1 MYKDDPDGDGDDN
14 RGSKGSDY
22 DKEDEENQFRKGASQ
37 LEKKA
42 SSPEID
48 FLGSS
53 QHFQSK
59 HCFKGRRTD

>member
-22 DKEDEENQFRKGASQ
+22 DKEDKENQFRNGIHQ

-42 SSPEID
+42 SSP
-48 FLGSS
+48 
-53 QHFQSK
+53 
-59 HCFKGRRTD
+59 